1 MTVVLQVDFV
11 MPVELL
17 GEHLAESARALAESI
32 AKEPGLI
39 SKIWT
44 ENKLT
49 SEAGGIYLFKDEA
62 SAQQYLAMHQK
73 RLVAMGAKNLRS
85 KIFAINEPL
94 TEITKGSLRW

>member
-1 MTVVLQVDFV
+1 MAILLQVDFV
-11 MPVELL
+11 VPQALL
-17 GEHLAESARALAESI
+17 GEQLAESAKTLAASI

-44 ENKLT
+44 ENKQT

-62 SAQQYLAMHQK
+62 SAQQYLTMHQK
-73 RLVAMGAKNLRS
+73 RLAAMGVKNVRS
-85 KIFAINEPL
+85 KIFTINEPL